1 MPGIYGKSEDL
12 VLRKESSAEHTIV
25 VMENSCRNYLE
36 LEGTGIL
43 EEDKL
48 PDYSDE
54 IKCYKTTP
62 GDVIQW

>member
-1 MPGIYGKSEDL
+1 MRRIYGKSEDL

-25 VMENSCRNYLE
+25 VMENSCKNYFE
-36 LEGTGIL
+36 LERTVIL
-43 EEDKL
+43 EDKL
-48 PDYSDE
+48 PDCSDE